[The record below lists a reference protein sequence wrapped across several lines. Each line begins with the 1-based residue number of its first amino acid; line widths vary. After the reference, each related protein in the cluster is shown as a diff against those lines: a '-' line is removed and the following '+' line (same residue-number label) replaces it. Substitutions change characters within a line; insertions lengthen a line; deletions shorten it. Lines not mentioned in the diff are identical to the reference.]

1 MFNHANGYVSLKID
15 TSNFGTTKQIS
26 SSIYRKQKLY
36 KNNWVASNKK
46 FVLAVTKESVFK
58 IIISFHHIEKWI
70 KFNISCE
77 KVVTKT
83 CFWKEMKRHA
93 FDTANIILS
102 CPLFYWIY
110 YNLIWWLWLLSCVI
124 HSRTLLKVSLRKKS
138 ADTYC
143 SCQCRCH
150 RVEEVKN
157 SRICLPKTSKYDD
170 SSFFIFHRVWAFLKY
185 TIHK

>member
-1 MFNHANGYVSLKID
+1 
-15 TSNFGTTKQIS
+15 
-26 SSIYRKQKLY
+26 
-36 KNNWVASNKK
+36 
-46 FVLAVTKESVFK
+46 
-58 IIISFHHIEKWI
+58 
-70 KFNISCE
+70 
-77 KVVTKT
+77 
-83 CFWKEMKRHA
+83 MKRHA

-124 HSRTLLKVSLRKKS
+124 HSWTLLKVSLRKKS

-157 SRICLPKTSKYDD
+157 SRICLPKTSKYGD
-170 SSFFIFHRVWAFLKY
+170 SFKWFYVFIEYRHVSNTLYITSNRMDLYNQFNWYLYTKSMVFLKSS
-185 TIHK
+185 TMP

>member
-1 MFNHANGYVSLKID
+1 M
-15 TSNFGTTKQIS
+15 
-26 SSIYRKQKLY
+26 
-36 KNNWVASNKK
+36 
-46 FVLAVTKESVFK
+46 LAVTKESVFE
-58 IIISFHHIEKWI
+58 ILILFHHIEKWI

-124 HSRTLLKVSLRKKS
+124 HSWTHLKVSLRKSLPTHTVLVNVVVIVWRKS
-138 ADTYC
+138 KI
-143 SCQCRCH
+143 
-150 RVEEVKN
+150 VEYAYPKHQNTAILYLIFSIE
-157 SRICLPKTSKYDD
+157 SRI
-170 SSFFIFHRVWAFLKY
+170 
-185 TIHK
+185 

>member
-1 MFNHANGYVSLKID
+1 MFNHADGYVSLKID

-26 SSIYRKQKLY
+26 SSFHRKQKY
-36 KNNWVASNKK
+36 INNWVDSNTKY
-46 FVLAVTKESVFK
+46 VLAVTKKSVFE
-58 IIISFHHIEKWI
+58 IIILFHHIEKWI

-124 HSRTLLKVSLRKKS
+124 HSRTLLKVSLRKSLPTHTVLVNVVVIVWRKS
-138 ADTYC
+138 KI
-143 SCQCRCH
+143 
-150 RVEEVKN
+150 VEYAY
-157 SRICLPKTSKYDD
+157 PK
-170 SSFFIFHRVWAFLKY
+170 L
-185 TIHK
+185 

>member
-1 MFNHANGYVSLKID
+1 M
-15 TSNFGTTKQIS
+15 
-26 SSIYRKQKLY
+26 
-36 KNNWVASNKK
+36 
-46 FVLAVTKESVFK
+46 LAVTKESVFE
-58 IIISFHHIEKWI
+58 IIILFHHIEKWI

-124 HSRTLLKVSLRKKS
+124 HSRTLLNLSFRKKS

-170 SSFFIFHRVWAFLKY
+170 SSFFIFHRVWTCLKY
-185 TIHK
+185 TIYKCTMYKKNIIFLKFSAMHWNEY

>member
-1 MFNHANGYVSLKID
+1 MI
-15 TSNFGTTKQIS
+15 
-26 SSIYRKQKLY
+26 
-36 KNNWVASNKK
+36 
-46 FVLAVTKESVFK
+46 AVTKESVFE
-58 IIISFHHIEKWI
+58 IIILFHHIEKWI

-124 HSRTLLKVSLRKKS
+124 HSWTLLKVSLRKKS

-170 SSFFIFHRVWAFLKY
+170 SSYFIFHRVWACLKY
-185 TIHK
+185 TIYKLVYVQEKYYILEI